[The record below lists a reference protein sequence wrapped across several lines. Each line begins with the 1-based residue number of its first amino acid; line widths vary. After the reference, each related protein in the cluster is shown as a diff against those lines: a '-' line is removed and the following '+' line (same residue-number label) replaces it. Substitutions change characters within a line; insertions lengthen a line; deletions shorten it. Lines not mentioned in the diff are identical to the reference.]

1 MLRVKKCRLIEM
13 HVCTVY
19 TGTHE
24 RIPKYAVVYQA
35 AYVVTIPFLCSLL
48 FFHLN

>member
-35 AYVVTIPFLCSLL
+35 AYVVTIPFLRSLL

>member
-1 MLRVKKCRLIEM
+1 MVALDSEGNSMLRVKKCRMIEM

-35 AYVVTIPFLCSLL
+35 AYVVYIQL
-48 FFHLN
+48 